1 VPARIGGPHAASVA
15 ELKAQ
20 LEVERDGL
28 PFLVYRDEAGEQ
40 RLHPLRADCADVSIG
55 RSPSADVSLDWDEK
69 ASRLHA
75 QLERVADDWVLVDEG
90 LSRNGSYVNSERVTG
105 RRRLREGD
113 VLRFGSTEVLFREPE
128 RGGKSYASTAMA
140 SVIRPLAQLSDGQRR
155 VLIAL
160 CRPFKEAPGFGVPA
174 SNQEIADELFL
185 SVDAVKAHLR
195 VLFEKYGIGPDVPQN
210 AKRVRLVEA
219 AFKTGTVT
227 ERDL

>member
-1 VPARIGGPHAASVA
+1 VRAGIGGPHAASVA

-20 LEVERDGL
+20 LELERDGL
-28 PFLVYRDEAGEQ
+28 PFLVYRDGEGEQ
-40 RLHPLRADCADVSIG
+40 RLHDLGDGTRVSIG
-55 RSPSADVSLDWDEK
+55 RSPAADVSLDWDEK

-75 QLERVADDWVLVDEG
+75 ELERRAEDWVLVDEG
-90 LSRNGSYVNSERVTG
+90 LSRNGSYVNGQRVTG

-113 VLRFGSTEVLFREPE
+113 VLRLGSTELLFRDP
-128 RGGKSYASTAMA
+128 GHTGAHVSTVMA
-140 SVIRPLAQLSDGQRR
+140 SVIRPTATLSDTQRR
-155 VLIAL
+155 VLHAL

-195 VLFEKYGIGPDVPQN
+195 VLFEKYGIGPEVPQN
-210 AKRVRLVEA
+210 AKRLRLVEA
-219 AFKTGTVT
+219 AFNTGTVT